1 MRFIVFCCVFF
12 FFFFGRKSTLAGT
25 SGPLSLSCLREL
37 AHMPTL
43 YTLDPRTQ
51 GVNAKLLFFVCYVLR
66 IQVSCETGGI
76 ITVYNVP
83 NCLVL
88 VQLLPHS
95 SVWYGRQQELC
106 IELIRK
112 YFTCEGGAFSLY
124 RQCHIRDTTLSSVVQ
139 NSISLFACIAT
150 VWL

>member
-1 MRFIVFCCVFF
+1 MDH
-12 FFFFGRKSTLAGT
+12 S
-25 SGPLSLSCLREL
+25 LSLSCLREL
-37 AHMPTL
+37 THMPTL
-43 YTLDPRTQ
+43 YTLDPRAH
-51 GVNAKLLFFVCYVLR
+51 GVNAKLLFFFSSVTFSEFRFCVR
-66 IQVSCETGGI
+66 QVVAQAASYIVTM
-76 ITVYNVP
+76 YNVP

-112 YFTCEGGAFSLY
+112 YLSHVWVSVRQIRAFSLY
-124 RQCHIRDTTLSSVVQ
+124 RQCHVRDTMLSSIVQ

>member
-1 MRFIVFCCVFF
+1 MDH
-12 FFFFGRKSTLAGT
+12 S
-25 SGPLSLSCLREL
+25 LSLSCLREL
-37 AHMPTL
+37 THMPTL
-43 YTLDPRTQ
+43 YTLDPRAH
-51 GVNAKLLFFVCYVLR
+51 GVNAKLLFFFVCHVFR
-66 IQVSCETGGI
+66 IQVLCETGGGTAQAASYI
-76 ITVYNVP
+76 VTVYNVP

-112 YFTCEGGAFSLY
+112 YLSHVWVGVRPIRAFSLY
-124 RQCHIRDTTLSSVVQ
+124 RQCHVRDTMLSSIVQ

>member
-1 MRFIVFCCVFF
+1 MAQGRRRETSSVSSKLFSYLQQCALLFSAVFF

-112 YFTCEGGAFSLY
+112 YFTCEGGCF
-124 RQCHIRDTTLSSVVQ
+124 QSV
-139 NSISLFACIAT
+139 
-150 VWL
+150 

>member
-1 MRFIVFCCVFF
+1 MRQVVAQAASYIV
-12 FFFFGRKSTLAGT
+12 T
-25 SGPLSLSCLREL
+25 
-37 AHMPTL
+37 M
-43 YTLDPRTQ
+43 
-51 GVNAKLLFFVCYVLR
+51 
-66 IQVSCETGGI
+66 
-76 ITVYNVP
+76 YNVP

-112 YFTCEGGAFSLY
+112 YLSHVWVGVRPIRAFSLY
-124 RQCHIRDTTLSSVVQ
+124 RQCHVRDTMLSSIVQ